1 MFTGIIEEI
10 GTINSIKRKGNSSR
24 IEISVKKILQD
35 LKIDDSVSINGVCL
49 TAIEVKSNSFVA
61 EAVDETLR
69 KTTLSKLKTNDKVNI
84 ERALTLSTR
93 LGGHIVLGHIDT
105 IGKILE
111 IKKESL
117 GILFKISYPQQFYN
131 LIVRVGSIA
140 IDGVSLTISEF
151 DSTRFTVSII
161 PHTYEST
168 VFHNYKQGTEVNLE
182 FDIIGKY
189 IEKIVI
195 GKSNYEE
202 NLKNFLKS

>member
-10 GTINSIKRKGNSSR
+10 GKINSLKRIGNSLR
-24 IEISVKKILQD
+24 IEISVSKILEE
-35 LKIDDSVSINGVCL
+35 LKIDDSVAINGVCL
-49 TAIEVKSNSFVA
+49 TAVEVKSSSFVA

-69 KTTLSKLKTNDKVNI
+69 KTTLSKLKTNEKVNI

-105 IGKILE
+105 IGKILD
-111 IKKESL
+111 IRKESL
-117 GILFKISYPQQFYN
+117 GILFKFNYPQEYYN

-140 IDGVSLTISEF
+140 IDGVSLTISEY
-151 DSTRFTVSII
+151 DRSSITVSVI
-161 PHTYEST
+161 PHTFENTIFYS
-168 VFHNYKQGTEVNLE
+168 YKKGTEINIE

-189 IEKIVI
+189 IEKIVT
-195 GKSNYEE
+195 GKSKFEE